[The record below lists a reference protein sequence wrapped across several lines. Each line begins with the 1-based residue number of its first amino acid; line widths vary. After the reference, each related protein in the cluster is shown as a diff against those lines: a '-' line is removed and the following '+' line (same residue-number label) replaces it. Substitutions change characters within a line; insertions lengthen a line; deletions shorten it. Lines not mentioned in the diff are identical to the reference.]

1 MAYYGYYQQ
10 QNPYWGQQAYAN
22 QQTQFTAP
30 PQPTYQPQPNWT
42 GYDYYNA
49 HYGVG
54 GGGSYD
60 SDT

>member
-10 QNPYWGQQAYAN
+10 ANPYWGQQAAYGQN
-22 QQTQFTAP
+22 QQFIAP
-30 PQPTYQPQPNWT
+30 PQPNYQPQPNWT
-42 GYDYYNA
+42 GADYYNA
-49 HYGVG
+49 HYDAG